1 MKLIQLFTFLVMSFS
16 GIVYAAS
23 GHDLKPVHGGA
34 VAAVKDI
41 TVEFVATADSLLLYL
56 SDHGKPVDIS
66 RSTAK
71 ATILQGAEK
80 QEVELKTAGLRF
92 EATGSFKIANAKVV
106 VTVSQP
112 GKAPVNVRF
121 TLK

>member
-1 MKLIQLFTFLVMSFS
+1 MHCVIWKKFFKLLCELSGQSFVVS
-16 GIVYAAS
+16 HNKGR
-23 GHDLKPVHGGA
+23 
-34 VAAVKDI
+34 
-41 TVEFVATADSLLLYL
+41 LLYL

-66 RSTAK
+66 RSTAE

-92 EATGSFKIANAKVV
+92 EATGSCKIANAKVV

>member
-1 MKLIQLFTFLVMSFS
+1 MKLIHFFIVLTMSFS
-16 GIVYAAS
+16 GGAYASS
-23 GHDLKPVHGGA
+23 GHDLKSIYGGA
-34 VAAVKDI
+34 VAEVKDI
-41 TVEFVATADSLLLYL
+41 IYELVASADSLLLYV
-56 SDHGKPVDIS
+56 SDHGKPVDIT

-80 QEVELKTAGLRF
+80 QEVELKMAGPRF

-112 GKAPVNVRF
+112 GKAPVNIRF

>member
-16 GIVYAAS
+16 GIVYAAG
-23 GHDLKPVHGGA
+23 GHDLKPVFGGA
-34 VAAVKDI
+34 VTEVKDI
-41 TVEFVATADSLLLYL
+41 TYELVATADSLLLYL
-56 SDHGKPVDIS
+56 SDHGKPVDIT

-80 QEVELKTAGLRF
+80 QEVELKMAGPRF

-112 GKAPVNVRF
+112 GKAPVNIRF